1 MSDKRTCAK
10 CGVEKT
16 LDAFRANE
24 GKRTIKTCQD
34 CLELRKR
41 RRHSSSPAAYLANL
55 INQSKYHRN
64 KLQEIEYK
72 LTSEDL
78 EKIWEEQE
86 GRCALSGVY
95 LTHHRDGDGAKEFN
109 ASIDRIDPNGSYTK
123 NNVQLVAYRVNFLK
137 HTLSEDMLYWWV
149 KNIHDFS
156 CD

>member
-1 MSDKRTCAK
+1 MPDTRTCTK
-10 CGVEKT
+10 CGIEKP
-16 LDAFRANE
+16 LDAFRATKGN
-24 GKRTIKTCQD
+24 RTTRTCFE
-34 CLELRKR
+34 CMELRKR

-55 INQSKYHRN
+55 IHQSKYHRS
-64 KLQEIEYK
+64 KVQEIEYK

-95 LTHHRDGDGAKEFN
+95 LTHHKDGDGAKEFN

-123 NNVQLVAYRVNFLK
+123 NNIQLVAYRVNFLK